1 MIMMIEVI
9 QKLNLF
15 NVQVDTDAELDM
27 KFNLHQCYVH
37 LKQFTEAIHTV
48 RLCYM
53 CLFSAVENC
62 MKSFAWYQNC

>member
-48 RLCYM
+48 GYVTCAY
-53 CLFSAVENC
+53 F
-62 MKSFAWYQNC
+62 QQ